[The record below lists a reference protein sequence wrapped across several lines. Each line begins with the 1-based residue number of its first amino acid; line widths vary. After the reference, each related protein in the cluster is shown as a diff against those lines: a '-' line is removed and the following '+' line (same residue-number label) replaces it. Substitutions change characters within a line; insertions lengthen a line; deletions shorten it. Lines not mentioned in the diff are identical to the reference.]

1 MSYRLNKTNGDLI
14 VELADGEIDNTNTD
28 LTLVGRNYRGFGEA
42 FNENFIRLL
51 ENFASSNSP
60 DNPLLG
66 QLWYDSNGQRL
77 KVYNGID
84 FKTAGAPIV
93 SSERPV
99 MVKGDLWINTRE
111 RKLFFYDGNS
121 EGELTLVGPEY
132 SLDQGKT
139 GFETLTVVDFNNVE
153 RTVLT
158 LYIGNTLVG
167 VLTDQPF
174 SLEGDQK
181 IPGYPDST
189 TDFPT
194 LQIFQKGFNFAN
206 SDFVYRGIAESAL
219 GLQNAQGETIT
230 ADNFLAAN
238 EETSTDGTITINNSN
253 GLTVGTQ
260 GTDFVSLKVIGDV
273 SALEL
278 QERRKDFV
286 LRSKIGNVFE
296 NALYL
301 DSTERKFG
309 IYNTTPQYTLDITGD
324 FRATGNATIDGDLI
338 VNGSASFVNTDQVRI
353 LDKNLELGWIQNDDS
368 SLTEGTDSQINGAG
382 LTVVSKNGSKDL
394 SWNQSTNS
402 WTANTNFDIVEGN
415 AYKIGG
421 NTVLNRNSLSPTVQT
436 ATGLNRI
443 GTLESLNVDNIKLDD
458 NTIST
463 TNNADIVLNPF
474 NDKNI
479 NVSLSQIKN
488 LADPSLE
495 NDAANKEYVDA
506 RVDSVPVSLSIDIT
520 GFENVDDDVKSILE
534 SIAPSNEKRNGTRAR
549 VIGTAYESVTIDDIE
564 VASKINKSYASI
576 TDLEDPIDL
585 ENNIELTAKSVL
597 QDLSISDLTTTF
609 TPVPERYIL
618 EYQVINDAWQHLST
632 SVYNI

>member
-1 MSYRLNKTNGDLI
+1 MSYRLNKTNGELI
-14 VELADGEIDNTNTD
+14 VELADGEIDNANTD

-42 FNENFIRLL
+42 FNENFIKLL
-51 ENFASSNSP
+51 ENFSSSNSP

-66 QLWYDSNGQRL
+66 QLWYDSNQQRL
-77 KVYNGID
+77 KVYNGIE
-84 FKTAGAPIV
+84 FRTAGAPIV
-93 SSERPV
+93 SSEQPV

-111 RKLFFYDGNS
+111 RKLFFFDGNS

-139 GFETLTVVDFNNVE
+139 GFETVTVVDFNNVE

-181 IPGYPDST
+181 IAGYPDST
-189 TDFPT
+189 TDFPA
-194 LQIFQKGFNFAN
+194 LQIFEKGFNFAN

-219 GLQNAQGETIT
+219 GLQNAEGETIT

-238 EETSTDGTITINNSN
+238 VETSTNGTITINNSN
-253 GLTVGTQ
+253 GLTVGSL
-260 GTDFVSLKVIGDV
+260 GTDFISLKVIGDT

-278 QERRKDFV
+278 QERQRDFV

-301 DSTERKFG
+301 DSSERKFG
-309 IYNTTPQYTLDITGD
+309 VYNTNPQYTLDVTGD
-324 FRATGNATIDGDLI
+324 FRSTGNATIDGDLI

-382 LTVVSKNGSKDL
+382 ITVVSKNGSKDL
-394 SWNQSTNS
+394 NWDQSTNS
-402 WTANTNFDIVEGN
+402 WTANTNFDLVEGYS
-415 AYKIGG
+415 YKIGG
-421 NTVLNRNSLSPTVQT
+421 NTVLSRDSISPTVQT

-443 GTLESLNVDNIKLDD
+443 GTLELLNVDNINLND

-463 TNNADIVLNPF
+463 TNNSDIVLNPF
-474 NDKNI
+474 NNKNV
-479 NVSLSQIKN
+479 NVSQSQIKN
-488 LADPSLE
+488 LADPSTQT
-495 NDAANKEYVDA
+495 DATNKEYVDS
-506 RVDSVPVSLSIDIT
+506 RVDSVPVALAIDIT
-520 GFENVDDDVKSILE
+520 GFENVDDDVRAVLE
-534 SIAPSNEKRNGTRAR
+534 SISPSNEKRNGTRAR
-549 VIGTAYESVTIDDIE
+549 VIGTAYESVTVDNIE

-576 TDLEDPIDL
+576 TDLENPIDL
-585 ENNIELTAKSVL
+585 EDNIELTAKSVL
-597 QDLSISDLTTTF
+597 QDFSISDLTTTF
-609 TPVPERYIL
+609 TPVPQRYIL
-618 EYQVINDAWQHLST
+618 EYQVTNNVWQHLST
-632 SVYNI
+632 IVYNI